1 MSTPGTKRHPV
12 ISKQG
17 LRDLF
22 VAVNHLQTQVDEI
35 TAKHKAD
42 INLLENEVGDLTE
55 ENMLINEKLT
65 TIDEKLTTIVRN
77 DRMRRSSMTGTIGQ
91 IEQKIESLGRKHSN
105 QLIKLHDKLD
115 DHMDITKDKIEEIWN
130 NIPANPPPLVPPS
143 TRNPR
148 TGGISKKHRRRRTKH
163 RRR

>member
-1 MSTPGTKRHPV
+1 MSTPRHPFLERLQ
-12 ISKQG
+12 KQ
-17 LRDLF
+17 L
-22 VAVNHLQTQVDEI
+22 DEI

-77 DRMRRSSMTGTIGQ
+77 DRMRRSGILIVTSTIGQ

-115 DHMDITKDKIEEIWN
+115 DHMDITKDKIEEIEN
-130 NIPANPPPLVPPS
+130 NIPASPS
-143 TRNPR
+143 TRAR
-148 TGGISKKHRRRRTKH
+148 GLSKKHRRRRTKH